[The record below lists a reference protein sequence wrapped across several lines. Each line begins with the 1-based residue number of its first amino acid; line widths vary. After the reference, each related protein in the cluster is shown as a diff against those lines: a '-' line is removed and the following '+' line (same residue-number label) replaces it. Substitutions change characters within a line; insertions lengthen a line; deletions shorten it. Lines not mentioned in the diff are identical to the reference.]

1 VKIRLFGQRNI
12 LGGGV
17 HFAEFADALKQLS
30 FLGAAVE
37 EVDLTKATD
46 VETALRG
53 IGTDDIN
60 IWFWRHPAIARAAGY
75 NVVWA
80 IFESDFIRS
89 DFVNYFQ
96 QSADLVWVPSAWGK
110 GVLER
115 NGVAADKVDVVPEGV
130 SAAKYHPF
138 LRGERTKRPDKFK
151 FLIVGK
157 YEVRKGYSELLEA
170 FARVF
175 GDRNDVEL
183 LIKAD
188 FFLKHD
194 EKKQQL
200 EREVA
205 DWRLGNVK
213 LLWGAWPEQQLYAL
227 FNHADAFVFP
237 SKAEGWGLPLIQ
249 ALACG
254 LPTLATNYSGQS
266 EYLGGIDG
274 RFIPIEYSLEAITD
288 PEFLSFWP
296 PENAMAGNWAKP
308 HVDSLANALEQMV
321 DQYDRCRENAVS
333 ASEIIRRSFDWAGA
347 ATSALES
354 LSRRGRLRT
363 QLKLSI

>member
-1 VKIRLFGQRNI
+1 M
-12 LGGGV
+12 
-17 HFAEFADALKQLS
+17 
-30 FLGAAVE
+30 VE
-37 EVDLTKATD
+37 EVDLTNAND
-46 VETALRG
+46 VETAIAR
-53 IGTDDIN
+53 IGVDDVN
-60 IWFWRHPAIARAAGY
+60 VWFWRHPAIARAAGY
-75 NVVWA
+75 NVAWA

-110 GVLER
+110 RVLER
-115 NGVAADKVDVVPEGV
+115 NGVTADKVDVVPEGV
-130 SAAKYHPF
+130 SAAIYHPY
-138 LRGERTKRPDKFK
+138 LRGERPKRPDKFK

-157 YEVRKGYSELLEA
+157 YEARKGYSELLEA

-175 GDRNDVEL
+175 RDRNDVEL

-194 EKKQQL
+194 QKKQQL
-200 EREVA
+200 ERQVS
-205 DWRLGNVK
+205 DLRLSNVK
-213 LLWGAWPEQQLYAL
+213 LLWGAWPEQQLFAL

-254 LPTLATNYSGQS
+254 LPTLATDYSGQS
-266 EYLGGIDG
+266 EYLGGVAD
-274 RFIPIEYSLEAITD
+274 RFIPIEYSLEAIAD

-296 PENAMAGNWAKP
+296 PENGMAGNWAKP
-308 HVDSLANALEQMV
+308 SIDSLTDGLARIFDEYDRYRDNAL
-321 DQYDRCRENAVS
+321 S
-333 ASEIIRRSFDWAGA
+333 ASQVIRRSFDWAGA
-347 ATSALES
+347 ATSALGS

-363 QLKLSI
+363 ELKLNI